1 MASVLCI
8 ASRERHLLGL
18 KRGEH
23 GSSHRAARSLSRKAL
38 TAPPLSGDFLS
49 FAYPRSGKFTIRI
62 TKKMELS
69 EKLCDG
75 GQDQS
80 SLEGQTS
87 NSRPIT
93 NRECSPLE
101 PNNIFNRII
110 YGSSENMSE
119 IPDQSVHLTITSP
132 PYNVNKEYEREQSF
146 EDWLGLMRRVFTEVK
161 RVTIPGG
168 RVCVNVTGTGRSPYI
183 PLQFYTTGILLD
195 LGFLMRGE
203 IIWSKGASVGR
214 SSAWGSWKSATNPC
228 LRDTHEFVLIF
239 CRDKMKRDPIGADT
253 TISRDDFLRCTQSLW
268 EIPTESAKRIGHPS
282 PFPVEL
288 PRRLI
293 ELYSFADD
301 VVLDPFC
308 GSGTTCVAAVL
319 TGRRYI
325 GYDIIPEYCEVARQ
339 RISQTE
345 RSLQAIEVA
354 G

>member
-1 MASVLCI
+1 MEIQQKNEVIGNACMERQVKDGTSRDETRVDPKASLP
-8 ASRERHLLGL
+8 H
-18 KRGEH
+18 
-23 GSSHRAARSLSRKAL
+23 
-38 TAPPLSGDFLS
+38 SGFEAD
-49 FAYPRSGKFTIRI
+49 
-62 TKKMELS
+62 
-69 EKLCDG
+69 
-75 GQDQS
+75 
-80 SLEGQTS
+80 
-87 NSRPIT
+87 
-93 NRECSPLE
+93 
-101 PNNIFNRII
+101 RII
-110 YGSSENMSE
+110 CHSIENMCE
-119 IPDQSVHLTITSP
+119 IPDTSVHLVVTSP
-132 PYNVNKEYEREQSF
+132 PYNVGKEYEREQSF

-168 RVCVNVTGTGRSPYI
+168 KVCVNVTGTGRSPYI

-228 LRDTHEFVLIF
+228 LRDTHEHVLIF
-239 CRDKMKRDPIGADT
+239 STGIMKREKSGPDTIG
-253 TISRDDFLRCTQSLW
+253 RDDFLQATRSVW
-268 EIPTESAKRIGHPS
+268 DISTESAKRVGHPS

-293 ELYSFADD
+293 ELYSFEADL
-301 VVLDPFC
+301 VIDPLC

-325 GYDIIPEYCEVARQ
+325 GYDIIPEYCKLARQ
-339 RISQTE
+339 RISQAE